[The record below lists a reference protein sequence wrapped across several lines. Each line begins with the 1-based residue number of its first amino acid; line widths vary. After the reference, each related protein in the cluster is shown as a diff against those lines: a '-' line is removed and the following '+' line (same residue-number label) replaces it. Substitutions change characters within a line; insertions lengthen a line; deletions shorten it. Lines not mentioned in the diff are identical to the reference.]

1 MRQPKPGCNVHMSAG
16 SPSAVAQDIE
26 QPARAAKVDRQFP
39 GSKRLP
45 SVEAQT
51 IAFFEEA
58 RAAAWPPTPR
68 WLAFGGFKVYLR
80 YWRKRTLV
88 DGTVLGELLVIA
100 SVTIPDRYQ
109 QRGWFWRY
117 CQLCAALAADGVL
130 LECVHNL
137 ELLAAVRRH
146 PAFREV
152 GVRDFLLQKAHPRDW
167 PLSFR

>member
-1 MRQPKPGCNVHMSAG
+1 M
-16 SPSAVAQDIE
+16 
-26 QPARAAKVDRQFP
+26 
-39 GSKRLP
+39 
-45 SVEAQT
+45 
-51 IAFFEEA
+51 
-58 RAAAWPPTPR
+58 PR

-100 SVTIPDRYQ
+100 SVTIPERCQ
-109 QRGWFWRY
+109 RRGWFWRY
-117 CQLCAALAADGVL
+117 CQLCAMLTEDGVV

-152 GVRDFLLQKAHPRDW
+152 GERDFLLQKAHPRDW

>member
-1 MRQPKPGCNVHMSAG
+1 MSAG

-51 IAFFEEA
+51 LAYFEEA
-58 RAAAWPPTPR
+58 RASERLPMPR
-68 WLAFGGFKVYLR
+68 WLAFAGFKVYLR
-80 YWRKRTLV
+80 YWRKRALV

-100 SVTIPDRYQ
+100 SVTIPERCQ

-117 CQLCAALAADGVL
+117 CQLCAALAADGVV

-137 ELLAAVRRH
+137 ELLEAVRRH

-152 GVRDFLLQKAHPRDW
+152 GERDFLLQKAQPRDW
-167 PLSFR
+167 PLAIK

>member
-1 MRQPKPGCNVHMSAG
+1 MSQKSGRMR
-16 SPSAVAQDIE
+16 
-26 QPARAAKVDRQFP
+26 
-39 GSKRLP
+39 RLP

-51 IAFFEEA
+51 LAYFEEA
-58 RAAAWPPTPR
+58 RASERLPMPR

-100 SVTIPDRYQ
+100 SVTIPERCQ

-117 CQLCAALAADGVL
+117 CQLCAMLTEDGVV

-137 ELLAAVRRH
+137 ELLEAVRRH

-152 GVRDFLLQKAHPRDW
+152 GVRDFLLQKVHPRDW
-167 PLSFR
+167 PLAIQS

>member
-1 MRQPKPGCNVHMSAG
+1 MSQKSG
-16 SPSAVAQDIE
+16 RV
-26 QPARAAKVDRQFP
+26 R
-39 GSKRLP
+39 RLP

-51 IAFFEEA
+51 LAYFEEA
-58 RAAAWPPTPR
+58 RASERLPMPR

-80 YWRKRTLV
+80 YWRNRTLP
-88 DGTVLGELLVIA
+88 DGTVPGELLVIA

-146 PAFREV
+146 PAFREI

>member
-1 MRQPKPGCNVHMSAG
+1 MSQKSG
-16 SPSAVAQDIE
+16 RV
-26 QPARAAKVDRQFP
+26 R
-39 GSKRLP
+39 RLP

-51 IAFFEEA
+51 LAYFEEA
-58 RAAAWPPTPR
+58 RASERLPMPR

-100 SVTIPDRYQ
+100 SVTIPERCQ
-109 QRGWFWRY
+109 RRGWFWRY
-117 CQLCAALAADGVL
+117 CQLCAALATDGVV

-137 ELLAAVRRH
+137 ELLEAVRRH

-152 GVRDFLLQKAHPRDW
+152 GERDFLLQKAQPRDW
-167 PLSFR
+167 PLAIK

>member
-1 MRQPKPGCNVHMSAG
+1 MSQNSG
-16 SPSAVAQDIE
+16 RV
-26 QPARAAKVDRQFP
+26 R
-39 GSKRLP
+39 RLP

-51 IAFFEEA
+51 IAYFEEA
-58 RAAAWPPTPR
+58 RASERLLMPR

-80 YWRKRTLV
+80 YWRNRTLP
-88 DGTVLGELLVIA
+88 DGTVPGELLVIA

-137 ELLAAVRRH
+137 ELLAAH
-146 PAFREV
+146 PGGSLQPPPSSTAR
-152 GVRDFLLQKAHPRDW
+152 GAGATLDYCRDVCLPAMRTRLIC
-167 PLSFR
+167 SS